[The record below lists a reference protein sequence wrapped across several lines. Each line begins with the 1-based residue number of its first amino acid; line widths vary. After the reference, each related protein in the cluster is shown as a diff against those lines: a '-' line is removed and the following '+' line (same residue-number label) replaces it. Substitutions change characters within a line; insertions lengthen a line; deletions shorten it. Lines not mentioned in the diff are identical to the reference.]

1 MEIDINSDIG
11 EGFGRWR
18 LCDDAALMGLISSA
32 NVACG
37 FHAGDAVIMTDMA
50 EQAKARGVALGAHV
64 GLPDLLGFGR
74 VPMKIDPHDMK
85 KHALYQLGALAAIAQ
100 VAGYKVT
107 HAGTHGVF
115 GQMSRETPEYLQ
127 LIYDVFKAFDRDII
141 IPGEPGSPWHAYARK
156 IGLRTVGRIYADRAY
171 EEDGSLVSRKK
182 AGAVIHDL
190 DQVAARVDQFLHD
203 GTVAA
208 ITGKRL
214 RMDAKRILV
223 HSDTPGSVE
232 IAQTVR
238 ATIEKGGGK
247 VVPLTELVE

>member
-1 MEIDINSDIG
+1 MKIDINSDIG

-18 LCDDAALMGLISSA
+18 LCDDAALMALISSA

-50 EQAKARGVALGAHV
+50 AQARARGVALGAHV

-74 VPMKIDPHDMK
+74 VPMKIDPHDMR
-85 KHALYQLGALAAIAQ
+85 KHALYQLGALSAIAK
-100 VAGYKVT
+100 AEGYKVT

-115 GQMSRETPEYLQ
+115 GMMSRETPEYLQ
-127 LIYDVFKAFDRDII
+127 LIFDAFKAYDPDII
-141 IPGEPGSPWHAYARK
+141 VPGEPGSPWQAYARK

-182 AGAVIHDL
+182 QGAVINDL
-190 DQVAARVDQFLHD
+190 DQIAARASQFLND
-203 GTVAA
+203 GTVTA
-208 ITGKRL
+208 ITGKRIKL
-214 RMDAKRILV
+214 DAKSILV

-232 IAQTVR
+232 IAKTLR
-238 ATIEKGGGK
+238 DTIERGGGQ
-247 VVPLTELVE
+247 VTPLTELVE